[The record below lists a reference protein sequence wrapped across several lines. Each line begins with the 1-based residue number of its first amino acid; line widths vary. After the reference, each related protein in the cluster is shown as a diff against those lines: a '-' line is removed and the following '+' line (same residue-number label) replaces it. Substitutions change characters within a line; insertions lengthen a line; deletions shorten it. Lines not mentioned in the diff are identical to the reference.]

1 MERLIKMH
9 GRALFF
15 GAPYR
20 AVDGVTTDSQILFQ
34 RTGRNTGN
42 LLIGYALR
50 SQIDTQ
56 IVSIS
61 PEHRPKDRNYDFVAI
76 AAANFLFSGFD
87 FGPFADLVEEI
98 DLPCIMVGLGAQAPS
113 AGGFPEISPG
123 TKRFVQAVAARCHSI
138 GVRGAFTAEVLNRI
152 GIKNVELTGCPSF
165 YLHSPRELSA
175 AFAQRKGNYPTI
187 SLNASR
193 NVMAHS
199 ANPEKMKDVER
210 RMYQLCRA
218 SDAQFVLQSEHEEM
232 RILASDNEEEQVKLA
247 GKIKDTL
254 GWQDISSEETRD
266 FIRSKFNIYFDID
279 EWRTS
284 VSKCGFSAG
293 SRFHGNLIALLSG
306 VPAHV
311 ICHDTRT
318 KELCEFGG
326 VPHSLLQDISPDFEL
341 ADLQQA
347 TNIGKFIRTHADN
360 YSGYRKFLDRN
371 AIPHTLAKPESY
383 VSVG

>member
-1 MERLIKMH
+1 MERLISMH
-9 GRALFF
+9 GRALYF

-20 AVDGVTTDSQILFQ
+20 AVDGVTTDTDVLFE

-42 LLIGYALR
+42 LLIGYSLR
-50 SQIDTQ
+50 SQLDTQ
-56 IVSIS
+56 LVSIS
-61 PEHRPKDRNYDFVAI
+61 PEHRPKDRNYDFIAI

-175 AFAQRKGNYPTI
+175 AFAQRKANNAKL

-193 NVMAHS
+193 NVMSHS
-199 ANPEKMKDVER
+199 ANPDKMKDVER
-210 RMYQLCRA
+210 RMYQLTRS
-218 SDAQFVLQSEHEEM
+218 SDAQFVLQSELEEM
-232 RILASDNEEEQVKLA
+232 HILSSADEAEQKKLA
-247 GKIKDTL
+247 ARIGESL
-254 GWQDISSEETRD
+254 GWSDISAEEVRD
-266 FIRSKFNIYFDID
+266 CVRSKFKIYFDID
-279 EWRTS
+279 EWRAS
-284 VSKCGFSAG
+284 IAKCSFSTG

-326 VPHSLLQDISPDFEL
+326 VPHSLLQDIPANFEI

-360 YSGYRKFLDRN
+360 YSGYRRFLDRN
-371 AIPHTLAKPESY
+371 NVPHTLAKPESY
-383 VSVG
+383 ASVG

>member
-1 MERLIKMH
+1 MY
-9 GRALFF
+9 GRALYF

-20 AVDGVTTDSQILFQ
+20 AADGVTTDSQVLFD
-34 RTGRNTGN
+34 RTGKNSGN
-42 LLIGYALR
+42 LLIGYALH
-50 SQIDTQ
+50 SQIDAQ

-61 PEHRPKDRNYDFVAI
+61 PEHRPADRNFDFIAI

-113 AGGFPEISPG
+113 TGGFPEISPG

-138 GVRGAFTAEVLNRI
+138 GVRGAFTAEVLARL

-165 YLHSPRELSA
+165 YLHSPAELSA
-175 AFAQRKGNYPTI
+175 AFAQRKGNPSKV

-199 ANPEKMKDVER
+199 ANPAKMKDVER

-232 RILASDNEEEQVKLA
+232 RILASSSEEEELKLA
-247 GKIKDTL
+247 ARIGATL
-254 GWQDISSEETRD
+254 GWDDISDEE
-266 FIRSKFNIYFDID
+266 IRAFVKSKFHIYFDID
-279 EWRTS
+279 EWRAS
-284 VSKCGFSAG
+284 ISRCSFSAG
-293 SRFHGNLIALLSG
+293 SRFHGNLLALLSG

-318 KELCEFGG
+318 KELCELGG
-326 VPHSLLQDISPDFEL
+326 VPHSLLQDISSDFTIAE
-341 ADLQQA
+341 LQQA

-360 YSGYRKFLDRN
+360 YSGYRRFLERN
-371 AIPHTLAKPESY
+371 GIPHTLAKPEPY
-383 VSVG
+383 ASVG

>member
-1 MERLIKMH
+1 MH
-9 GRALFF
+9 GRALYF

-20 AVDGVTTDSQILFQ
+20 AADGVTTDSQVLFE

-42 LLIGYALR
+42 LLIGYSLR
-50 SQIDTQ
+50 SQLDTQ
-56 IVSIS
+56 IISIS
-61 PEHRPKDRNYDFVAI
+61 PEHRPKDRDYDFIAI

-113 AGGFPEISPG
+113 TGGFPEISPG

-138 GVRGAFTAEVLNRI
+138 GVRGAFTAEVLARI
-152 GIKNVELTGCPSF
+152 GVKNVELTGCPSF
-165 YLHSPRELSA
+165 YLHSPSELSA
-175 AFAQRKGNYPTI
+175 AFARRKGQYAKV

-210 RMYQLCRA
+210 RMYQLCRS

-232 RILASDNEEEQVKLA
+232 RILASPPEEEQGKLA
-247 GKIKDTL
+247 GKIADTL
-254 GWQDISSEETRD
+254 GWTDVSNQELREC
-266 FIRSKFNIYFDID
+266 IRSKFQIHFDID
-279 EWRTS
+279 EWRAS
-284 VSKCGFSAG
+284 ISKCGFSAG

-306 VPAHV
+306 VPSHV

-318 KELCEFGG
+318 KELCELGG
-326 VPHSLLQDISPDFEL
+326 VPHTLLQDISVDFTL

-347 TNIGKFIRTHADN
+347 TNVGKFIRTHADN
-360 YSGYRKFLDRN
+360 YSGYRRFLDRN
-371 AIPHTLAKPESY
+371 GIPHTLAKPESY
-383 VSVG
+383 ASVG